1 MTDYIS
7 GKKRPQVLL
16 GDLFETGN
24 QPNDQPLV
32 FSTEAKVVF
41 DAGRELWKYYHKQP
55 DADLNASYYD
65 IRKYFQG
72 TKLNKKGKEI
82 MNSTS
87 EDETY
92 MRLHSA
98 LRQAHR
104 RLSEKIAPKVYE
116 HGFLR

>member
-7 GKKRPQVLL
+7 GKKRPQVIQ
-16 GDLFETGN
+16 GDLFETSN
-24 QPNDQPLV
+24 QASNQPLV
-32 FSTEAKVVF
+32 FSTEAKAVF
-41 DAGRELWKYYHKQP
+41 DAGRVLWKYYHQQP
-55 DADLNASYYD
+55 DANLNAAYYD

-72 TKLNKKGKEI
+72 TKIDKNGKEI

-92 MRLHSA
+92 IRLHST
-98 LRQAHR
+98 LRLAHR
-104 RLSEKIAPKVYE
+104 RLSKKIEQKVFE